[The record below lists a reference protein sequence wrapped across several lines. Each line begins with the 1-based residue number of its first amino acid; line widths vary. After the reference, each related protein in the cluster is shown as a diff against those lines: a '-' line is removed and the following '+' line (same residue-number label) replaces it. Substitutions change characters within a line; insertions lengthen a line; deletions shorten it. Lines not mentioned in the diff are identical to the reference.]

1 MMRHDASTKSLAQL
15 AGIGSAG
22 KRFAASGFNVKVL
35 RTLDLLRKDE
45 WIRVDEAVVRVA
57 RSNLGA
63 VTDLRNAGLVRNL
76 GSIGV
81 MLDQFEKVTEID
93 EAEQNMTG
101 IAPGQRDLPE
111 YTLATVPIPVT
122 FRDFQV
128 NIRVL
133 EASRTRGAAMDTVT
147 AEMCTRRVTEKL
159 DDMVFNGSVIQVD
172 GATILGYTTH
182 GDRVTGTL
190 TDSAGEGWL
199 PSAAR
204 NIIGD
209 VVAMISSLEAINYR
223 GPYIL
228 YVPVNYKSELREDY
242 STAKGDRTFE
252 ERILAIEEIQKV
264 SSTVSLTAEVVL
276 VQMTSDV
283 VDLSVGQDITTV
295 EWDEMGGLVSN
306 FKIMAAMAPRVKS
319 SAIDETG
326 IAHFS
331 V

>member
-1 MMRHDASTKSLAQL
+1 MMRQGASTRSLAQL
-15 AGIGSAG
+15 ASIGSAG

-63 VTDLRNAGLVRNL
+63 ITDLRNAGLVRNL

-81 MLDQFEKVTEID
+81 MLDQFEKVTEVD

-128 NIRVL
+128 NIRTL

-172 GATILGYTTH
+172 GAVIFGYTTH
-182 GDRVTGTL
+182 PDRQTGTL
-190 TDSAGEGWL
+190 GADWTVDQTV
-199 PSAAR
+199 
-204 NIIGD
+204 IVDD
-209 VVAMISSLEAINYR
+209 VVAMITALETINYR
-223 GPYIL
+223 GPYVL
-228 YVPVNYKSELREDY
+228 YVPVNFKSVLRNDY
-242 STAKGDRTFE
+242 STLKGDRTFE
-252 ERILAIEEIQKV
+252 ERLLAIEEITAIN
-264 SSTVSLTAEVVL
+264 STVSLTDEVVL
-276 VQMTSDV
+276 VQLTSDV

-306 FKIMAAMAPRVKS
+306 FKIMAALAPRVKS
-319 SAIDETG
+319 SAIDENG
-326 IAHFS
+326 VAHFS

>member
-1 MMRHDASTKSLAQL
+1 MKNGASTKSLQQL

-57 RSNLGA
+57 RSQLGA
-63 VTDLRNAGLVRNL
+63 ITDLRNAGLVRNL

-81 MLDQFEKVTEID
+81 MLDQFEKVTEVD

-159 DDMVFNGSVIQVD
+159 DDMVFNGSTIQVD

-182 GDRVTGTL
+182 GDRQTGSLGTAW
-190 TDSAGEGWL
+190 TTATTS
-199 PSAAR
+199 
-204 NIIGD
+204 IIAD
-209 VVAMISSLEAINYR
+209 VVSMISSLEAINYR

-228 YVPVNYKSELREDY
+228 YVPVDYKSELRNDY

-252 ERILAIEEIQKV
+252 ERILAIEEIQAV
-264 SSTVSLTAEVVL
+264 NSTVSLTAEVVL

-306 FKIMAAMAPRVKS
+306 FKIMAALAPRVKS
-319 SAIDETG
+319 SAIGENG
-326 IAHFS
+326 VAHFS
-331 V
+331 A

>member
-1 MMRHDASTKSLAQL
+1 MTQQASTRSLAQL

-63 VTDLRNAGLVRNL
+63 ITDLRNAGLVRNL

-81 MLDQFEKVTEID
+81 MLDQFEKVTEVD

-128 NIRVL
+128 NIRTL

-172 GATILGYTTH
+172 GAVIFGYTTH
-182 GDRVTGTL
+182 PDRQTGSL
-190 TDSAGEGWL
+190 G
-199 PSAAR
+199 AAWTVDQTV
-204 NIIGD
+204 IVDD
-209 VVAMISSLEAINYR
+209 VVSMISALEGINYR
-223 GPYIL
+223 GPYVL
-228 YVPVNYKSELREDY
+228 YVPVDYKSVLRNDY
-242 STAKGDRTFE
+242 STLKGDRTFE
-252 ERILAIEEIQKV
+252 ERLLAIEEITAIN
-264 SSTVSLTAEVVL
+264 STVSLSAEVVL
-276 VQMTSDV
+276 VQLTSDV

-306 FKIMAAMAPRVKS
+306 FKIMAALAPRVKS
-319 SAIDETG
+319 SAIDENG
-326 IAHFS
+326 VAHFS

>member
-1 MMRHDASTKSLAQL
+1 MRHGQASVKSLQQL
-15 AGIGSAG
+15 SSIGSAG
-22 KRFAASGFNVKVL
+22 KRLAASGFNVKVL

-57 RSNLGA
+57 RSQLGA
-63 VTDLRNAGLVRNL
+63 ITDLRNAGLVRNL

-81 MLDQFEKVTEID
+81 MLDQFEKVTEVD
-93 EAEQNMTG
+93 VAEQNMTG

-159 DDMVFNGSVIQVD
+159 DDMVFNGSTIQVD

-182 GDRVTGTL
+182 TDRTTGSIGTAW
-190 TDSAGEGWL
+190 TTATTS
-199 PSAAR
+199 
-204 NIIGD
+204 IIAD
-209 VVAMISSLEAINYR
+209 VVAMISALEAKNYR

-228 YVPVNYKSELREDY
+228 YVPVDYKSELRNDY

-252 ERILAIEEIQKV
+252 ERILAIEEIQAV
-264 SSTVSLTAEVVL
+264 NSTTSLTAEIVL

-306 FKIMAAMAPRVKS
+306 FKIMAALAPRVKS
-319 SAIDETG
+319 SAIGENG
-326 IAHFS
+326 VAHFS

>member
-1 MMRHDASTKSLAQL
+1 MRHGASTRSLAQL
-15 AGIGSAG
+15 SSIGSAG

-57 RSNLGA
+57 RTQLGA
-63 VTDLRNAGLVRNL
+63 ITDLRNAGLIRNL

-81 MLDQFEKVTEID
+81 MLDQFEKVTEVD
-93 EAEQNMTG
+93 VAEQNMTG

-128 NIRVL
+128 NIRTL

-159 DDMVFNGSVIQVD
+159 DDMVFNGSEIQVD
-172 GATILGYTTH
+172 GAVIFGYTTH
-182 GDRVTGTL
+182 PDRTTGTL
-190 TDSAGEGWL
+190 GAAWTVDSTV
-199 PSAAR
+199 
-204 NIIGD
+204 IIAD
-209 VVAMISSLEAINYR
+209 VVAMVSALEAINYR
-223 GPYIL
+223 GPYVL
-228 YVPVNYKSELREDY
+228 YVPVDYKSVLREDY
-242 STAKGDRTFE
+242 SVAKGDRTFE
-252 ERILAIEEIQKV
+252 ERILAIEEITAIN
-264 SSTVSLTAEVVL
+264 SSVSLTAEVVL

-306 FKIMAAMAPRVKS
+306 FKIMTALAPRVKS
-319 SAIDETG
+319 SAIAENG
-326 IAHFS
+326 VAHFS